1 MRGAEREGEW
11 AWRRPAWDA
20 GDRHTRVGE
29 HLAAT
34 RHIRSWRH
42 HSRRHRGIQRGRRRR
57 ERWPIRNRD
66 FLRVYVLRSFLPA
79 PRPNEKGSKPCV
91 NGNGW
96 PQQNPYVTDDPHVD

>member
-1 MRGAEREGEW
+1 MRPPDTSGRGDTIRVATE
-11 AWRRPAWDA
+11 ASSVDA
-20 GDRHTRVGE
+20 AGV
-29 HLAAT
+29 
-34 RHIRSWRH
+34 
-42 HSRRHRGIQRGRRRR
+42 Q
-57 ERWPIRNRD
+57 RWPIRNRD